1 MKQLVIGILA
11 HVDAGKTT
19 LTESLL
25 YRSGKLRSMGRVDH
39 GDAYLDTAEMEK
51 ERGIT
56 IFSKQAR
63 FSVGE
68 LEVCL
73 LDTPGHVDFSAEMER
88 TLSVLDYA
96 ILVISGASMV
106 QSHTETLWR
115 LLAHYKVPVFL
126 FVNKM
131 DQPGTDAEAVLRCL
145 QEKLDS
151 GCTDF
156 RGFRETE
163 AGGEAV
169 FSTALCENLALT
181 GEDCMEQYLET
192 GSIAPEMV
200 REKICGRQLFPV
212 FFGAALK
219 AEGVDHLLRGLQ
231 LLTVEPRYPEA
242 LSGRVFKIARDENGQ
257 RLSYLKLTGGVLR
270 NRMELLPGEK
280 ITEIRLYSGSKYEAV
295 ESIAAGAVCALTGIS
310 SLQAGDGIGESG
322 RGEALSLKPV
332 LDYEI
337 FSEDTDTLLLYQT
350 LRGLAD
356 EFPELHLHYDSE
368 LKEIHVQLM
377 GEVQT
382 EILTRLVQERFGLT
396 VHFGSGSILYQETIA
411 EPVEGVGH
419 FEPLRHYAEVHLLL
433 EPLPRGSGLQFA
445 ADCREEML
453 AGNWQ
458 RLVLQ
463 HLRERE
469 HVGVLTGAPITDMRI
484 TLIAGKAHLK
494 HTEGGD
500 FREATWRAVRQ
511 GLRKAVNVLL
521 EPFYAFQL
529 RLPQEYVGRAMTDVS
544 NMQGSF
550 EAPETENGMSVL
562 SGRAPVVAMRDYQKE
577 VMIYTKGR
585 GQLFL
590 RLDGYEKCH
599 NAEDV
604 ILAKH
609 YDPDADVLN
618 PSSSV
623 FCAHGS
629 GFIVPFDEVENY
641 MQVPSPLAEKPAQQ
655 TLSDADAVR
664 LARRSSAE
672 AYRKAGHYIG
682 DAELEDIFI
691 GTYGQIRNRAKE
703 VNEADARTIRARE
716 KEENLRRAQENRQ
729 NRGLSRKEKVK
740 QYLLVDGY
748 NIVFSWPELK
758 ALAAENLDG
767 ARGRLLEILS
777 NFQGYT
783 EQQVIAVF
791 DAYRVQ
797 GHAVEQFRYHNIE
810 VVFTKEAQTA
820 DEYIEQLSHT
830 LSEKHQVTIATSD
843 RVVQVITWSGTGVR
857 ILSAE
862 SFLEEVEH
870 VNREIRSEHLKSSVP
885 GKTLGAQLQIPPCEK
900 KDSML

>member
-1 MKQLVIGILA
+1 M
-11 HVDAGKTT
+11 
-19 LTESLL
+19 
-25 YRSGKLRSMGRVDH
+25 
-39 GDAYLDTAEMEK
+39 
-51 ERGIT
+51 
-56 IFSKQAR
+56 
-63 FSVGE
+63 
-68 LEVCL
+68 
-73 LDTPGHVDFSAEMER
+73 
-88 TLSVLDYA
+88 
-96 ILVISGASMV
+96 
-106 QSHTETLWR
+106 
-115 LLAHYKVPVFL
+115 
-126 FVNKM
+126 
-131 DQPGTDAEAVLRCL
+131 
-145 QEKLDS
+145 
-151 GCTDF
+151 
-156 RGFRETE
+156 
-163 AGGEAV
+163 
-169 FSTALCENLALT
+169 
-181 GEDCMEQYLET
+181 
-192 GSIAPEMV
+192 
-200 REKICGRQLFPV
+200 
-212 FFGAALK
+212 
-219 AEGVDHLLRGLQ
+219 
-231 LLTVEPRYPEA
+231 
-242 LSGRVFKIARDENGQ
+242 
-257 RLSYLKLTGGVLR
+257 
-270 NRMELLPGEK
+270 
-280 ITEIRLYSGSKYEAV
+280 
-295 ESIAAGAVCALTGIS
+295 
-310 SLQAGDGIGESG
+310 
-322 RGEALSLKPV
+322 

-382 EILTRLVQERFGLT
+382 EILARLVQERFGLT

-562 SGRAPVVAMRDYQKE
+562 SGRAPVVAMRDYQKA

-604 ILAKH
+604 VLAKH

-618 PSSSV
+618 PSASV

-729 NRGLSRKEKVK
+729 NRGLSRKERVK

>member
-39 GDAYLDTAEMEK
+39 GDAYLDTADMEK

-68 LEVCL
+68 LAVTL

-96 ILVISGASMV
+96 ILVISGTSMV
-106 QSHTETLWR
+106 QSHTETLWQ
-115 LLAHYKVPVFL
+115 LLAHYQVPVLL

-145 QEKLDS
+145 REKLDG
-151 GCTDF
+151 GCIDF
-156 RGFRETE
+156 RGFQESET
-163 AGGEAV
+163 GGEGA
-169 FSTALCENLALT
+169 FSAELCENLALT

-192 GSIAPEMV
+192 GSIAPEAVRRMIRSRMV
-200 REKICGRQLFPV
+200 FPV
-212 FFGAALK
+212 FFGSALK
-219 AEGVDHLLRGLQ
+219 AEGVDALLQGLR
-231 LLTVEPRYPEA
+231 LLTEQPKYPET

-257 RLSYLKLTGGVLR
+257 RLSYLKLTGGSLR

-280 ITEIRLYSGSKYEAV
+280 ITEIRLYSGNKYEAV
-295 ESIAAGAVCALTGIS
+295 ENIEAGTVCALTGIG

-322 RGEALSLKPV
+322 RGEGLSLKPV

-337 FSEDTDTLLLYQT
+337 FSEETDTLLLYQT

-356 EFPELHLHYDSE
+356 EFPELHLRYDGE
-368 LKEIHVQLM
+368 LREIHVQLM

-382 EILTRLVQERFGLT
+382 EILARLVQERFGLT
-396 VHFGSGSILYQETIA
+396 VHFGSGSILYQETLA

-433 EPLPRGSGLQFA
+433 EPMPRGSGLEFR

-469 HVGVLTGAPITDMRI
+469 HVGVLTGSPITDMRI
-484 TLIAGKAHLK
+484 TLIAGRAHLK

-521 EPFYAFQL
+521 EPYYAFQL
-529 RLPQEYVGRAMTDVS
+529 RLPQEYVGRAMTDIS

-550 EAPETENGMSVL
+550 ETPETENGMSVL

-604 ILAKH
+604 IPAMH

-623 FCAHGS
+623 FCSHGR
-629 GFIVPFDEVENY
+629 GFIVPFDEVEKY
-641 MQVPSPLAEKPAQQ
+641 MQVPSPLAEKPVLPE
-655 TLSDADAVR
+655 LSDAEAVR
-664 LARRSSAE
+664 NARRASAE

-862 SFLEEVEH
+862 SLLDEVEH
-870 VNREIRSEHLKSSVP
+870 VNREIRAEHLKSSVP